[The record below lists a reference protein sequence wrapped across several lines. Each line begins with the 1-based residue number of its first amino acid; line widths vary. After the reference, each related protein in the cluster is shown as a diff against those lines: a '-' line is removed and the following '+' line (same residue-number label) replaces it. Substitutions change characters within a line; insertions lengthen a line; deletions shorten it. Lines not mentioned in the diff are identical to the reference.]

1 MLYSFVKHVTH
12 EKIQTIFQMKEN
24 TAMKDEKEYR
34 YDYRGLDGFLVLDH
48 DPGLLGEQLDA
59 LMCDLVYVSRDAE
72 DFGRE
77 LSDYCYMLRRLR
89 DLFWKMPLQVTE
101 G

>member
-1 MLYSFVKHVTH
+1 M
-12 EKIQTIFQMKEN
+12 
-24 TAMKDEKEYR
+24 ADEKEYR
-34 YDYRGLDGFLVLDH
+34 YDYRELDSFLVLDH
-48 DPGLLGEQLDA
+48 DPQLLGEQLDA

-77 LSDYCYMLRRLR
+77 LSDYCYTLRRLR
-89 DLFWKMPLQVTE
+89 DLFRKMPLQGTA